1 MADRD
6 VRSWASVKDKRP
18 VDPKR
23 SRELREELEAEV
35 LAYRLAELRK
45 EMHKSQATVG
55 AAMGV
60 SQRRV
65 SAIEHGDVE
74 RAELSTI
81 RAYVS
86 ALGGTVKV
94 VADFGDRS
102 VVLG

>member
-1 MADRD
+1 MTDRQI
-6 VRSWASVKDKRP
+6 RSWASVKEQRP
-18 VDPKR
+18 VDPDR
-23 SRELREELEAEV
+23 SRELREQLEAEV

-45 EMHKSQATVG
+45 ELHRSQASVG

-81 RAYVS
+81 RSYVG
-86 ALGGTVKV
+86 ALGGTLKV

-102 VVLG
+102 VVLA